1 VIDVTRSTVEISMK
15 EENVFNCSY
24 AIITKD
30 EISIILILRDC
41 ECAIYDYG
49 DLRTKEHCHYLLLK
63 HYKNPSFAYQD
74 FLKLIGKMCKKSKD
88 SKYFIQ
94 RIEEDNRIVFED
106 SEHEHMMTDD
116 EKKIYAE
123 RFSDFNIFMQQIKG
137 EIKK

>member
-1 VIDVTRSTVEISMK
+1 MTRSTVEISMK

-116 EKKIYAE
+116 EKKSM
-123 RFSDFNIFMQQIKG
+123 RKDFQTLTFLCNKLRG
-137 EIKK
+137 KLRNEY